1 MVLLLFIGLWTKI
14 RGLTDYVCDAI
25 LLPPVYAGEKK
36 MKTKI
41 KLSQGNDPLCFQNR
55 VHQVLLVLIFV
66 EENTFPHFKPQS
78 RSCNGLDGRHRQG

>member
-41 KLSQGNDPLCFQNR
+41 
-55 VHQVLLVLIFV
+55 
-66 EENTFPHFKPQS
+66 
-78 RSCNGLDGRHRQG
+78 